1 MNDLILEWTLLDD
14 NRIIIVEGIND
25 KRLIQKV
32 LREKVPI
39 ICTYGT
45 FGIEKFD
52 EMLEDYDLDNR
63 EVYIFVD
70 ADEPGIELRREL
82 MKELPH
88 AQHMYIPSEHVEVE
102 TTPENIIA
110 TELVKHNFD
119 IHPIYLMF

>member
-32 LREKVPI
+32 LREKVLI

-52 EMLEDYDLDNR
+52 EMLEEYDLDNR

-82 MKELPH
+82 MKELH
-88 AQHMYIPSEHVEVE
+88 QAQNIYIPSEHVEVE
-102 TTPENIIA
+102 ITPYN
-110 TELVKHNFD
+110 
-119 IHPIYLMF
+119 

>member
-70 ADEPGIELRREL
+70 ADEPGIELRR
-82 MKELPH
+82 
-88 AQHMYIPSEHVEVE
+88 
-102 TTPENIIA
+102 
-110 TELVKHNFD
+110 
-119 IHPIYLMF
+119 

>member
-1 MNDLILEWTLLDD
+1 MNDLILGWTILDD
-14 NRIIIVEGIND
+14 DRIIIVEGVND

-32 LREKVPI
+32 LREKVLI

-52 EMLEDYDLDNR
+52 KMLEDYDLDHR
-63 EVYIFVD
+63 EVYVFVD

-88 AQHMYIPSEHVEVE
+88 AYHMYIPSEYVEVE
-102 TTPENIIA
+102 TTPENILA
-110 TELVKHNFD
+110 KELVKHNFD

>member
-1 MNDLILEWTLLDD
+1 MIDLILQCTLLDD
-14 NRIIIVEGIND
+14 NRIIIVEGITD

-52 EMLEDYDLDNR
+52 EMIEEYDLDNR

-70 ADEPGIELRREL
+70 ADEPGIELRGEV

-88 AQHMYIPSEHVEVE
+88 AQHMYIPIEHVEVE

>member
-1 MNDLILEWTLLDD
+1 MNELILVWTLLDD

-39 ICTYGT
+39 SCTYGT

-52 EMLEDYDLDNR
+52 EMLEDYDVDNR

-70 ADEPGIELRREL
+70 ADEPGNELRREL

>member
-32 LREKVPI
+32 LREKVLI

-52 EMLEDYDLDNR
+52 EMLENYDLDNR

-70 ADEPGIELRREL
+70 ADEPGIELRGEL

-88 AQHMYIPSEHVEVE
+88 SQHMYIPSEHVEVE

-110 TELVKHNFD
+110 AELVKHNFD

>member
-1 MNDLILEWTLLDD
+1 
-14 NRIIIVEGIND
+14 EGIND
-25 KRLIQKV
+25 KRFIQKV
-32 LREKVPI
+32 LREKVLI
-39 ICTYGT
+39 ICTYRT
-45 FGIEKFD
+45 VGIEKFD

-70 ADEPGIELRREL
+70 AYEPSIELRSKL

-88 AQHMYIPSEHVEVE
+88 DQHMYIPSEHVEVE
-102 TTPENIIA
+102 ATTENIIA

>member
-14 NRIIIVEGIND
+14 NRIIFVEGIND

-52 EMLEDYDLDNR
+52 EMIEDYDYNNL

-70 ADEPGIELRREL
+70 ADESSIELRKEI
-82 MKELPH
+82 MKEVPH
-88 AQHMYIPSEHVEVE
+88 AQHMYIPSEHVEAE
-102 TTPENIIA
+102 TTPENNIA
-110 TELVKHNFD
+110 TELVNHTFD